1 MIKPLLKWAGGK
13 RQLIPHLMSLIPE
26 SFGTYFEPF
35 FGGGAL
41 YFELRRRG
49 LLKRAVLSDT
59 NNDLFNFY
67 NVVMKKPLE
76 LCDALKSLSY
86 GNVKEHYYQAR
97 ELFNNTRIAEEPVMK
112 SALLL
117 YLNRHCFNGLFR
129 VNSEGRFNVP
139 FGNYNNPR
147 IPDSDQILSVSE
159 AFKDAVFK
167 NEDFESAVSDAVEGD
182 LVYFDPPYMPVS
194 RTSRFTDYT
203 SNGFRGEDQIRLHK
217 VAKELWDRG
226 VYVIISNSSTDFL
239 KEQYKDFNC
248 REIMANRA
256 INSIAGGR
264 GTVPELNITNF
275 NDNSILPLNSK

>member
-1 MIKPLLKWAGGK
+1 MGGSLLKWAGGK
-13 RQLIPHLMSLIPE
+13 RQMIPYLMGLIPD

-49 LLKRAVLSDT
+49 LLKKAVLSDT
-59 NNDLFNFY
+59 NSDLFNLY

-76 LCDALKSLSY
+76 LCNSLKSLPY

-97 ELFNNTRIAEEPVMK
+97 ELFNNTGITKEPVLK

-129 VNSEGRFNVP
+129 VNSEGSFNVP
-139 FGNYNNPR
+139 FGRYKNPGM
-147 IPDSDQILSVSE
+147 PDTDQILSVNE
-159 AFKDAVFK
+159 AFRDTVFR

-194 RTSRFTDYT
+194 GTSHFTDYT
-203 SNGFRGEDQIRLHK
+203 SSGFREKDQIRLHR

-239 KEQYKDFNC
+239 KELYKDFNLK
-248 REIMANRA
+248 EIMANRA
-256 INSIAGGR
+256 INSIAERR
-264 GTVPELNITNF
+264 GKVTELSITNF
-275 NDNSILPLNSK
+275 SASSIFPLNRT